1 MTENHPS
8 IPNSE
13 FETGI
18 VIAAAGGDVEA
29 FAALA
34 RKYTN
39 AVCAIAYDILNDYY
53 LAQDIAQEAF
63 MKAFRSLHSLQ
74 KPERFGSWLYS
85 IALHLAIDHKRS
97 LNRKA
102 RLHSELQQHVLGEN
116 EPQAEDRIIR
126 QEMRLDIEHALQQL
140 DVTSRA
146 ILISYYVSEMKMIEI
161 ACMLKMSVAAVES
174 RIRRSRKLLKEDYLS
189 AWAGH
194 FRNRQASDKL
204 VVQVVERIVKQA
216 GQFYIPVSDRGEST
230 EWFVRVLG
238 LSLDHNGHVM
248 LPSGHCL
255 FLIEVSDEVLWERT
269 SSTLPTVVFLIEDEE
284 QFCRSMEEQGV
295 RTVREEAPGT
305 GEARV
310 FFFDPDGNR
319 YGAFAAF

>member
-1 MTENHPS
+1 MTENRPNIH
-8 IPNSE
+8 NSE
-13 FETGI
+13 FETGL

-29 FAALA
+29 FAALV
-34 RKYTN
+34 RNYTN
-39 AVCAIAYDILNDYY
+39 AVCAIAYDILHDYY

-85 IALHLAIDHKRS
+85 IALHLAIDHRRS
-97 LNRKA
+97 LSRKA
-102 RLHSELQQHVLGEN
+102 RLQSELEQHVLREN
-116 EPQAEDRIIR
+116 DPQAADRIIR

-140 DVTSRA
+140 DITSRV
-146 ILISYYVSEMKMIEI
+146 ILISYYVSEMKMPEI
-161 ACMLKMSVAAVES
+161 ARMLNMSVAAVES

-194 FRNRQASDKL
+194 FRNREASDKL
-204 VVQVVERIVKQA
+204 VVHIVERIVKQA
-216 GQFYIPVSDRGEST
+216 GQFYIPVLDRGEST
-230 EWFVRVLG
+230 TWFVRVLG

-255 FLIEVSDEVLWERT
+255 YLIEVSDEVLRERT
-269 SSTLPTVVFLIEDEE
+269 SSRLPEVVFLIEDEDR
-284 QFCRSMEEQGV
+284 FCRAIEEQGIQ
-295 RTVREEAPGT
+295 TVREEAPGT

-310 FFFDPDGNR
+310 FFFDLDGNR